1 MSEEVQQ
8 SAPAEA
14 PKAETP
20 APSAP
25 APVAAPKADAS
36 DFEQNKVMAIVGYII
51 PLLFFVPMLSE
62 KKSPFGM
69 FHANQQ
75 LVLLIAAVLVQIV
88 GTVIPFLGWFV
99 ILPLG
104 MVAVI
109 VLAIMGIINAANGEM
124 KQLPIIGGY
133 SIIK

>member
-1 MSEEVQQ
+1 MSEETGQGVPAEAPKVETPAPAAP
-8 SAPAEA
+8 APAEA
-14 PKAETP
+14 PKA
-20 APSAP
+20 
-25 APVAAPKADAS
+25 DAS
-36 DFEQNKVMAIVGYII
+36 DVEQNKVMAIVGYII
-51 PLLFFVPMLSE
+51 PLLFFVPMLAE

-88 GTVIPFLGWFV
+88 GTVIPFIGWFI

-109 VLAIMGIINAANGEM
+109 VLAIIGIINAAKGEM

-133 SIIK
+133 SILK